1 MAYAAALTAAAGAAL
16 LQPAAQP
23 SSAPAYLGVGAGL
36 LAGVLQSVRLR
47 PGDAGATLLLIPAI
61 VADARF
67 GASALPALGYAAL
80 VGTLLRGVRGAAVL
94 SLAAE
99 SVLAYAGAELVV
111 NLVAIDGPVRIV
123 VFGLAF
129 VLAQQVLRRMSQR
142 LGGPGLEHP
151 QADHPDLL
159 ISVCLAPLAA
169 LPLLAYARFGDG
181 GLALGLAALLAM
193 LALVVEARNLAT
205 ARAEAEAA
213 RDQLARA
220 NALQRDL
227 VHLITH
233 ELKNPL
239 TSVLVYTQLLEKAVR
254 DQQLERVPTHIGR
267 IHNSA
272 RSIQRLVD
280 NLLQLIRLEETGELP
295 PSEPV
300 EVATLAHDVAAELES
315 LAEQKQQT
323 LVVDVRDLLP
333 QVLAP
338 PLLLT
343 EALSNLV
350 SNAIKYTPE
359 GGEVRVWAR
368 REVDKGGVLLGVT
381 DTGIGMSAQDLARVF
396 DKFFRSS
403 DPRARAERGSGLGL
417 ALTQA
422 IIKRLGGTI
431 EVESRLNEGTTFRI
445 ALPAEG

>member
-1 MAYAAALTAAAGAAL
+1 
-16 LQPAAQP
+16 
-23 SSAPAYLGVGAGL
+23 
-36 LAGVLQSVRLR
+36 
-47 PGDAGATLLLIPAI
+47 
-61 VADARF
+61 
-67 GASALPALGYAAL
+67 
-80 VGTLLRGVRGAAVL
+80 
-94 SLAAE
+94 
-99 SVLAYAGAELVV
+99 
-111 NLVAIDGPVRIV
+111 
-123 VFGLAF
+123 
-129 VLAQQVLRRMSQR
+129 
-142 LGGPGLEHP
+142 
-151 QADHPDLL
+151 
-159 ISVCLAPLAA
+159 
-169 LPLLAYARFGDG
+169 
-181 GLALGLAALLAM
+181 
-193 LALVVEARNLAT
+193 
-205 ARAEAEAA
+205 
-213 RDQLARA
+213 
-220 NALQRDL
+220 
-227 VHLITH
+227 
-233 ELKNPL
+233 
-239 TSVLVYTQLLEKAVR
+239 
-254 DQQLERVPTHIGR
+254 
-267 IHNSA
+267 
-272 RSIQRLVD
+272 VD